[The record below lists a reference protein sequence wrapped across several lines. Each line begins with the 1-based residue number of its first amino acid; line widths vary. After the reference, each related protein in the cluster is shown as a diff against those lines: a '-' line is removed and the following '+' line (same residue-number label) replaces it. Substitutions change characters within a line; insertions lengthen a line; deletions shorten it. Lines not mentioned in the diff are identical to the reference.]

1 METNN
6 KVEMASATIKSII
19 NFDTSEAKVTYTCEK
34 EPKLPVPIA
43 NEEGPLETAEYMLE
57 KEEGDK

>member
-1 METNN
+1 
-6 KVEMASATIKSII
+6 MASATIKSII
-19 NFDTSEAKVTYTCEK
+19 NFDASEAKVTYTCEK